1 MFANSMRA
9 RRIGDQIR
17 RELALVIARDVADP
31 RVSGVMVS
39 DLEISKDLAHAR
51 VYIVVPQGE
60 SPEEC
65 LAGLQSASGFLR
77 RHIAK
82 AVRMRQVPT
91 LNFRIDTTL
100 DTAAHMDA
108 LIASALPALPADDP
122 DGDKADD
129 DGSET
134 AESDDGGER

>member
-1 MFANSMRA
+1 MPANSMRA
-9 RRIGDQIR
+9 RRIADQLR
-17 RELALVIARDVADP
+17 RELALVIGREVADP

-39 DLEISKDLAHAR
+39 DLEISTDLAHAR
-51 VYIVVPQGE
+51 VFVVCPQGE

-100 DTAAHMDA
+100 DTAERMDA
-108 LIASALPALPADDP
+108 LISFALPPSAAGEP
-122 DGDKADD
+122 DD
-129 DGSET
+129 DDHVVDTTGDE
-134 AESDDGGER
+134 GGQ